1 MPDGSLHA
9 HHRKR
14 MMEKF
19 QKYGMDVF
27 TDVEAL
33 EMALY
38 LSIPRGNT
46 NDIAHR
52 LINTFG
58 SLHAVFEATE
68 EALRQVEG
76 IGPVSALNLRF
87 LRELFSRYR
96 ADSVKV
102 ELHGCAL
109 TTEEKM
115 AAYFVPQFE
124 GYTVERMLAAYLDG
138 KGRVLRCEEIGR
150 GSITQVRA
158 DLRLLMTNAVNVHAA
173 GVALAHNHPDGQL
186 VISKEDIS
194 VTIQIEDLLRSV
206 QVSLVDHLV
215 VQGDRYISVCSKM
228 RINGGKGLH

>member
-1 MPDGSLHA
+1 MPDGNLHA
-9 HHRKR
+9 QHRKR

-19 QKYGMDVF
+19 QRFGMDVF
-27 TDVEAL
+27 SDVEVL
-33 EMALY
+33 ETALY

-52 LINTFG
+52 LLHTFG

-76 IGPVSALNLRF
+76 VGPVSARNFRY

-96 ADSVKV
+96 ADSIKV

-124 GYTVERMLAAYLDG
+124 GYTAERMLAAYLDG
-138 KGRVLRCEEIGR
+138 KGRVLRCEEVGR
-150 GSITQVRA
+150 GSMTQVRA

-186 VISKEDIS
+186 AISREDLS
-194 VTIQIEDLLRSV
+194 VTIHIEDLLRSV
-206 QVSLVDHLV
+206 QVDLVDHLV
-215 VQGDRYISVCSKM
+215 VQGDRYLSICAKR
-228 RINGGKGLH
+228 RIGGGKGLY